1 VKRSNRLVLVLG
13 PSRPDDASGGLG
25 ITPQQAELIRSGR
38 LDGTL
43 TLLLRS
49 PQDAASADATTTG
62 SPDDSWSTDTA
73 PGRHASP
80 STSRPEPFLGT
91 ERD

>member
-13 PSRPDDASGGLG
+13 PSRPDDASGDLG

-62 SPDDSWSTDTA
+62 SPDDCWSTRTA
-73 PGRHASP
+73 SCRRASSSP
-80 STSRPEPFLGT
+80 SRHEPFLGT